1 MPLIA
6 KEKNSSPFSFNQRKA
21 IQAVAFL
28 LKQNYDTNCSDNYTR
43 LLKLLYFADRQSIK
57 ETGSPITG
65 DRFVAMEY
73 GPTLSNLLDFVKQ
86 QRPDNMEWDK
96 YIQKNGFN
104 IRLIKDP
111 GNDELCRYEIELL
124 NKIWQQ
130 YREKGDWE
138 IVEESHKLLEWQQ
151 NNPGKSS
158 KFIPLRDVL
167 NALGLSSC
175 SDDIETVAIENKAAH
190 QLFGAGI

>member
-21 IQAVAFL
+21 ILAVAFL

>member
-1 MPLIA
+1 MPLIV
-6 KEKNSSPFSFNQRKA
+6 KQDNSNPFMFNQKKA

-28 LKQNYDTNCSDNYTR
+28 LKQNHETNCSDNYMR

-86 QRPDNMEWDK
+86 QRPDNIEWDK

-104 IRLIKDP
+104 IRLIKNP

-138 IVEESHKLLEWQQ
+138 IVEESHKLPEWQQ
-151 NNPGKSS
+151 NNPGKAS
-158 KFIPLRDVL
+158 KFIPLKDVL
-167 NALGLSSC
+167 DALGLNNC
-175 SDDIETVAIENKAAH
+175 SDEIEALAIENKAAS
-190 QLFGAGI
+190 QLFGAGN